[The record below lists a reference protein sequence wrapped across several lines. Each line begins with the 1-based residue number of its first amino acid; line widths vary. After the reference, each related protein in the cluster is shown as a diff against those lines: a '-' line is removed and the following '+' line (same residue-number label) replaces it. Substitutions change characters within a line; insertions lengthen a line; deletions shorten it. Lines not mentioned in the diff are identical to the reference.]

1 VTSWRAAH
9 LLSVPHRLAFVAGA
23 FMMGLAAAWWL
34 GVLLASHQGGVAPR
48 QAFPLA
54 WGHALVMTLGFMP
67 MFFAGFVFTAGP
79 RWLKLPVLSGHLLR
93 WHVVVWLLVWPVF
106 LLGMHVNR
114 LVSAVALLGAA
125 VVWAHLTIMWHRLVQ
140 ASRVPDRLH
149 ARLMVVAFGSGVFA
163 LGAASLAV
171 AVGSPGGVSA
181 SVMWGLWGFVL
192 PVYLV
197 AGHRLIPLFDLVRWP
212 WLDARWPHAL
222 LWSLLSVSVL
232 GAVRWSSESWG
243 MLWGAPWA
251 WTQAL
256 CSVLGG
262 LGLLALSVRW
272 ACVQNMRLRM
282 LAMLNIGVVWLGLA
296 WILAGVSG
304 LAAVPNRPS
313 WALMALH
320 ALSMGFMGSVWLAM
334 ASRVSSTQEGH
345 AIAADDWVWGL
356 FWVLLTAVIS
366 RLSAIVWPTYAD
378 VMLTGAAC
386 LWLSVA
392 LGWLWRYGRWFGLAP
407 RPGITARTRR
417 VPLDQRE

>member
-1 VTSWRAAH
+1 VTAWRAAH
-9 LLSVPHRLAFVAGA
+9 VLTAPHRLAFIAGA
-23 FMMGLAAAWWL
+23 VVMGLAAAWWL
-34 GVLLASHQGGVAPR
+34 GVLWAPSHGSVSSRSAL
-48 QAFPLA
+48 PLA
-54 WGHALVMTLGFMP
+54 WGHALVMTLGVMP

-79 RWLKLPVLSGHLLR
+79 RWLKLPLLTGR
-93 WHVVVWLLVWPVF
+93 VVMWPVVGWLVAWPVF
-106 LLGMHVNR
+106 LLGTHLNH

-125 VVWAHLTIMWHRLVQ
+125 LAWTHITILWHRLVQ
-140 ASRVPDRLH
+140 TSRAPDRLH
-149 ARLMVVAFGSGVFA
+149 ASLIAVAFGSGVLA

-171 AVGSPGGVSA
+171 AVGSPAGVRA
-181 SVMWGLWGFVL
+181 AVMWGLWGFVL

-197 AGHRLIPLFDLVRWP
+197 AGHRLIPVFDLLPLP

-222 LWSLLSVSVL
+222 LWVLLSVSML
-232 GAVRWSSESWG
+232 SGARWSSESLGMVWG
-243 MLWGAPWA
+243 TPWSWA
-251 WTQAL
+251 QVL

-262 LGLLALSVRW
+262 LGLLALSTRW
-272 ACVQNMRLRM
+272 AHVQNMRLRM
-282 LAMLNIGVVWLGLA
+282 LAMLNIGVAWLGLA

-356 FWVLLTAVIS
+356 FWLLQGAVIC
-366 RLSAIVWPTYAD
+366 RLAAILWPAHAD

-392 LGWLWRYGRWFGLAP
+392 LGWGWRYGRWFGLAP
-407 RPGITARTRR
+407 RPAFTARTRR
-417 VPLDQRE
+417 VPLDQRG